1 MCISQ
6 YSDVK
11 RIKGYLKKTKRK
23 LFQTARVGP
32 RTTVLRSRLVIDF
45 ATTAN
50 IEEFVKLII
59 FTAFVH
65 EILPVDAV

>member
-1 MCISQ
+1 M
-6 YSDVK
+6 
-11 RIKGYLKKTKRK
+11 
-23 LFQTARVGP
+23 ARVGP

>member
-1 MCISQ
+1 MNQ
-6 YSDVK
+6 RVPK
-11 RIKGYLKKTKRK
+11 KKTKTKTKGPKKRK
-23 LFQTARVGP
+23 LFLTARVGP
-32 RTTVLRSRLVIDF
+32 QTTVLRSRLVIDF
-45 ATTAN
+45 ATTAH

>member
-1 MCISQ
+1 MNQ
-6 YSDVK
+6 RVPK
-11 RIKGYLKKTKRK
+11 KKTKTKTKGPKKRK
-23 LFQTARVGP
+23 LFPTARVGP